1 MLNIIS
7 KSINSDLDSGP
18 QKVVK
23 NLVKGLDILG
33 YPYAV
38 NKGLDSC
45 ARLWIHDDIEALR
58 MIKDLDPKIK
68 VVVGPN
74 LFVLPRNIP
83 DDIELARAVY
93 IHPSPWAKDF
103 WVDLGFD
110 RCPLDYWPTGIDT
123 AALQPSDERKEKVL
137 IYFKQRLPEELDFVK
152 EILKGKQI
160 PFEVIVYGHYKQSD
174 YISALKKAKYLI
186 WVGRQESQG
195 IALEEALALNVPI
208 LVWDVDRVGHWL
220 ASAREMVV
228 FNEKENDYRNT
239 TAAYYFDDRCGI
251 KLKNKQDLAAG
262 IDSMEKEWPKLAPRQ
277 YILEN
282 LNLEKQARDLLN
294 LYEKHYGLIY
304 EAGLEE
310 KPLNGKAWKNSRLH
324 LIIYT
329 KLKDFIKR
337 LLR

>member
-7 KSINSDLDSGP
+7 KSINSDFTSGP

-33 YPYAV
+33 YPYV
-38 NKGLDSC
+38 INKSLDSC
-45 ARLWIHDDIEALR
+45 ARLWIHDDIDALR
-58 MIKDLDPKIK
+58 EIKNLDPEIK

-83 DDIELARAVY
+83 DDIDLSRAIY

-103 WVDLGFD
+103 WVDFGFD
-110 RCPLDYWPTGIDT
+110 RCPLDYWPTGIDM
-123 AALQPSDERKEKVL
+123 AALRPSAERKEKVL
-137 IYFKQRLPEELDFVK
+137 IYFKQRFPEELDFVK
-152 EILKGKQI
+152 GLLKDKQI
-160 PFEVIVYGHYKQSD
+160 PFETVVYRHYKQSD
-174 YISALKKAKYLI
+174 YISALKTAKYMI

-195 IALEEALALNVPI
+195 IALEEALAMNVPV
-208 LVWDVDRVGHWL
+208 LVWDIDRFGHWL
-220 ASAREMVV
+220 ASEKEMAA
-228 FNEKENDYRNT
+228 FNEKENDYRNA

-251 KLKNKQDLAAG
+251 KIKNKQDLPGG
-262 IDSMEKEWPKLAPRQ
+262 IDSMEKRWQEFSPRQ

-282 LNLEKQARDLLN
+282 LNLEKQARDLLK

-310 KPLNGKAWKNSRLH
+310 KPLNDKAWKNSRPH
-324 LIIYT
+324 LILYT
-329 KLKDFIKR
+329 KLKDFIKK